1 MMFLITLPIY
11 VFLMAIFYIL
21 YDASPKFQSIIIVHI
36 VLLIGGVLLSL
47 VVAYYKLPNEDED
60 EDEDEENYE
69 ENNDLD

>member
-1 MMFLITLPIY
+1 
-11 VFLMAIFYIL
+11 
-21 YDASPKFQSIIIVHI
+21 VHI

-60 EDEDEENYE
+60 EDEENNE